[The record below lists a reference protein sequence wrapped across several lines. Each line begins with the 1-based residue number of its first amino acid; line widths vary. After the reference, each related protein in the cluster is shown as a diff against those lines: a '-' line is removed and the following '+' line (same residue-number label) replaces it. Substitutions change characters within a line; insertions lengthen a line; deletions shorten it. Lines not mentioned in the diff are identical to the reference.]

1 MTMTNIDV
9 LNTEE
14 AIVSNLM
21 HHPSLLGKL
30 KLKPQMFTDEYIQ
43 GFIQYALDTGK
54 VDVTDIYYKS
64 REDKTFIS
72 TDRLSKIYSSNGTD
86 KMFFMQDQLNLLE
99 SYVLRESIRHASE
112 YQSMPSKSNFKH
124 LMEQL
129 KILDDMKID
138 KENPTD
144 NYLMEVM
151 DNILSDKPKDF
162 IKTGIKSIDNKIMG
176 FEKGQLNVLAG
187 RPSTGKTALALNIM
201 WNIVL
206 KRYPTTFFSLETG
219 GNNIVE
225 RLVSSITNIPLHK
238 VKQADGLSDD
248 DTSKVMDAIDQ
259 IKKHGNLRI
268 EDTAQITPQ
277 DIRERAMTQSDKPHV
292 IFIDYLTL
300 MQSDVQMKDRR
311 LEVEKISRDLKIIAK
326 ETGCVIIALSQLSRG
341 VESRNN
347 KRPMM
352 SDLREAGGI
361 EQDANM
367 IFLLYRDDYYDQS
380 MQDHETGKSD
390 IEFNVAK
397 NKDGETGT
405 VELEFYKKSQ
415 RFYG

>member
-1 MTMTNIDV
+1 MTNINV
-9 LNTEE
+9 LGTEE

-21 HHPSLLGKL
+21 RNPDLLGKL
-30 KLKPQMFTDEYIQ
+30 KLKPQMFTDDKIQ
-43 GFIQYALDTGK
+43 GFIQYVMDNGK
-54 VDVTDIYYKS
+54 VDVNQIYYKS
-64 REDKTFIS
+64 REDKNFIS
-72 TDRLSKIYSSNGTD
+72 TKRLGDIYNSDGTD
-86 KMFFMQDQLNLLE
+86 KVFFMQDQMNLLE
-99 SYVLRESIRHASE
+99 NYVIREAAQQTSE
-112 YQSMPSKSNFKH
+112 YQSMPNRTNFKY
-124 LMEQL
+124 LIEQL
-129 KILDDMKID
+129 QELDNMTID
-138 KENPTD
+138 KDNPTD

-151 DNILSDKPKDF
+151 DNILSDKPKQF
-162 IKTGIKSIDNKIMG
+162 IKTGINSVDNRIMG
-176 FEKGQLNVLAG
+176 FEAGQLNVLAG
-187 RPSTGKTALALNIM
+187 RPSTGKTSLALNIM

-206 KRYPTTFFSLETG
+206 KGYPTTFFSLETG

-238 VKQADGLSDD
+238 VKQADGISDKE
-248 DTSKVMDAIDQ
+248 TSDIMTAIDQ
-259 IKKHGNLRI
+259 IKKHNNLRI

-277 DIRERAMTQSDKPHV
+277 DVRERAMAQSDLPHV

-300 MQSDVQMKDRR
+300 MQPDIPQRDRR

-326 ETGCVIIALSQLSRG
+326 ETGSVIIALSQLSRG
-341 VESRNN
+341 VESRQD

-367 IFLLYRDDYYDQS
+367 IFLLYRDDYYDK
-380 MQDHETGKSD
+380 DLVDNDTGKSD
-390 IEFNVAK
+390 IEFIIAK

-405 VELEFYKKSQ
+405 VGLEFYKKSQ

>member
-1 MTMTNIDV
+1 MTNINV
-9 LNTEE
+9 LSTEE

-21 HHPSLLGKL
+21 RNPDLLGKL
-30 KLKPQMFTDEYIQ
+30 KLKPQMFTDDKIQ
-43 GFIQYALDTGK
+43 GFIQYVMDNGK
-54 VDVTDIYYKS
+54 VDVNQIYYKS
-64 REDKTFIS
+64 REDKNFIS
-72 TDRLSKIYSSNGTD
+72 TKRLGDIYNSDGTD
-86 KMFFMQDQLNLLE
+86 KVFFMQDQMNLLE
-99 SYVLRESIRHASE
+99 NYVIREAAQQTSE
-112 YQSMPSKSNFKH
+112 YQSMPNRTNFKY
-124 LMEQL
+124 LIEQL
-129 KILDDMKID
+129 QELDNMTID
-138 KENPTD
+138 KDNPTD

-176 FEKGQLNVLAG
+176 FERGQLNVLGA
-187 RPSTGKTALALNIM
+187 RPSLGKTALALNM
-201 WNIVL
+201 LWNITL
-206 KRYPTTFFSLETG
+206 AGYPTTFFSLETG

-225 RLVSSITNIPLHK
+225 RLVSSITNIPLYK
-238 VKQADGLSDD
+238 IKQADGLSDE
-248 DTSKVMDAIDQ
+248 DTTQVMDAINQ
-259 IKKHGNLRI
+259 IKKHSNLHI
-268 EDTAQITPQ
+268 EDQAQMTPQ
-277 DIRERAMTQSDKPHV
+277 DVREVAMKSSDKPHV

-300 MQSDVQMKDRR
+300 MQSDIPQRDRR

-341 VESRNN
+341 VESRND

-367 IFLLYRDDYYDQS
+367 IFFLYREDYYDKE
-380 MQDHETGKSD
+380 MQDNETGKSD
-390 IEFNVAK
+390 IEFIIAK

-405 VELEFYKKSQ
+405 VGLEFYKKSQ

>member
-1 MTMTNIDV
+1 MNNINV
-9 LNTEE
+9 LGTEE

-21 HHPSLLGKL
+21 RNPDLLGKL
-30 KLKPQMFTDEYIQ
+30 KLKPQMFTDDKIQ
-43 GFIQYALDTGK
+43 GFIQYVMDNGK
-54 VDVTDIYYKS
+54 VDVNQIYYKS
-64 REDKTFIS
+64 REDKNFIS
-72 TDRLSKIYSSNGTD
+72 TKRLGDLYNSDGTD
-86 KMFFMQDQLNLLE
+86 KVFFMQDQMNLLE
-99 SYVLRESIRHASE
+99 NYVIREAAQQTSE
-112 YQSMPSKSNFKH
+112 YQSMPNRTNFKY
-124 LMEQL
+124 LIEQL
-129 KILDDMKID
+129 QELDNMTID
-138 KENPTD
+138 KDNPTD

-176 FEKGQLNVLAG
+176 FERGQLNVLGA
-187 RPSTGKTALALNIM
+187 RPSLGKTALALNM
-201 WNIVL
+201 LWNITL
-206 KRYPTTFFSLETG
+206 AGYPTTFFSLETG

-225 RLVSSITNIPLHK
+225 RLVSSITNIPLYK
-238 VKQADGLSDD
+238 IKQADGLSDE
-248 DTSKVMDAIDQ
+248 DTTQVMDAINQ
-259 IKKHGNLRI
+259 IKKHSNLHI
-268 EDTAQITPQ
+268 EDQAQMTPQ
-277 DIRERAMTQSDKPHV
+277 DVREVAMKSSDKPHV

-300 MQSDVQMKDRR
+300 MQSDIPQRDRR

-341 VESRNN
+341 VESRND

-367 IFLLYRDDYYDQS
+367 IFFLYREDYYDKE
-380 MQDHETGKSD
+380 MQDNETGKSD
-390 IEFNVAK
+390 IEFIIAK

-405 VELEFYKKSQ
+405 VGLEFYKKSQ